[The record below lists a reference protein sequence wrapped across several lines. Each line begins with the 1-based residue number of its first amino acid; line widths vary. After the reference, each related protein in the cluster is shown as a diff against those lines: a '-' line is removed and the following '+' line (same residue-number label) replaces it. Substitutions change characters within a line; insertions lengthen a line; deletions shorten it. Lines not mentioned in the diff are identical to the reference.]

1 MIMREFKTSN
11 GRIIRFED
19 KPLNQGGEG
28 AIYKQYDELG
38 HGDIGDLAKVF
49 HEGKDKGKEE
59 KIKAMI
65 SIPAPTPSTNFAWP
79 KEILYDVNTGVFRG
93 YVMYLKY
100 NKEELGRIAAY
111 DCKYRKEKGWLF
123 YLNIAKSL
131 AQTVAGL
138 HRINQV
144 IGDLNDKNVLVD
156 MGSAQVTLIDNDSF
170 HITSGSSTYRC
181 CVGMG
186 EYIAPEIQGVNF
198 REAELPTFTSS
209 TDNFSLAILI
219 FKLLMNGLHP
229 FTSTTIDEISIEEN
243 IRNGRSP
250 FFLNENKGKSIEPPY
265 APPIDI
271 IPSKLYRL
279 FKLAFN
285 DCLRSPQK
293 RPTAQEFYDVLNE
306 LSVDSNTE
314 KCKIPEHPEHVFPK
328 GTPSCPWCY
337 VEDKMHLLRRRGA
350 LPDDFSYSS
359 YTKLYKKSIS
369 TSQINASRKAGQDD
383 SYPTDSIHGDVSAT
397 PYTHQSMQRIDDTTV
412 PPPAITSGRKTLT
425 VVGCIGVIL
434 VTVIGCIVSYCI
446 STPLIAIVM
455 GFMFAILA
463 IANLPRLSSD
473 NAYKS
478 IVEFPDYIT
487 VKCKEKKTVWYSV
500 VPKVKVVF
508 INFLALAIIISL
520 CVATVLGF
528 HKMILWSWSAFSL
541 LSIFNTF
548 YITEKRTLWTKN
560 VLGIIIGVC
569 CILTIILAVVLFVQL
584 LPKLLAF

>member
-1 MIMREFKTSN
+1 MREFITSN
-11 GRIIRFED
+11 GRTIKFED

-59 KIKAMI
+59 KIKAML
-65 SIPAPTPSTNFAWP
+65 SIPAPKPSTNFAWP

-100 NKEELGRIAAY
+100 NKEELGRIATP

-138 HRINQV
+138 HQINQV

-156 MGSAQVTLIDNDSF
+156 METAQVTLIDNDSF
-170 HITSGSSTYRC
+170 HITSDSSTYRC

-265 APPIDI
+265 APPIDL

-285 DCLRSPQK
+285 DSLRSPQK

-306 LSVDSNTE
+306 LSVESNSE
-314 KCKIPEHPEHVFPK
+314 KCKIAEHVFPK
-328 GTPSCPWCY
+328 GMPSCPWCY
-337 VEDKMHLLRRRGA
+337 VEDKMHLLTSRGA
-350 LPDDFSYSS
+350 LQDDFTYSS

-369 TSQINASRKAGQDD
+369 TSQINASRKVEQDGR
-383 SYPTDSIHGDVSAT
+383 YPTDSINGDVSANL
-397 PYTHQSMQRIDDTTV
+397 YTHQSVQRMSDTTV
-412 PPPAITSGRKTLT
+412 PPPVITSGRKTLS
-425 VVGCIGVIL
+425 VVGCIGITL

-446 STPLIAIVM
+446 SVPLIAIAM
-455 GFMFAILA
+455 GILFAIFA
-463 IANLPRLSSD
+463 ITYLPRLSSD

-500 VPKVKVVF
+500 VPKVKAYF
-508 INFLALAIIISL
+508 INSLALSVIISL

-528 HKMILWSWSAFSL
+528 NKMILWSWSAFSL
-541 LSIFNTF
+541 LSIFNTL
-548 YITEKRTLWTKN
+548 YITEKRTLWTKT

-569 CILTIILAVVLFVQL
+569 CILTITLSVILFAQL
-584 LPKLLAF
+584 LPKLFAF

>member
-1 MIMREFKTSN
+1 MMMREFKTSN
-11 GRIIRFED
+11 GRTIKFED

-59 KIKAMI
+59 KIKAML
-65 SIPAPTPSTNFAWP
+65 SIPAPKPSTNFAWP

-100 NKEELGRIAAY
+100 NKEELGRIAAP

-138 HRINQV
+138 HQINQV

-156 MGSAQVTLIDNDSF
+156 METAQVTLIDNDSF

-229 FTSTTIDEISIEEN
+229 FTSTTFDEISIEEN

-265 APPIDI
+265 APPIDL

-285 DCLRSPQK
+285 DSLRSPHK
-293 RPTAQEFYDVLNE
+293 RPTAQEFYDVLNVLLAE
-306 LSVDSNTE
+306 SNTE
-314 KCKIPEHPEHVFPK
+314 KCRIANHVFPK
-328 GTPSCPWCY
+328 GMPSCPWCY
-337 VEDKMHLLRRRGA
+337 VEDKMYLLTSRGA
-350 LPDDFSYSS
+350 LQDDFTYSL
-359 YTKLYKKSIS
+359 YTKLYKESIS
-369 TSQINASRKAGQDD
+369 NTQTNPTRKAEQDD
-383 SYPTDSIHGDVSAT
+383 HYMSTPNYGDVPSN
-397 PYTHQSMQRIDDTTV
+397 PYNHQSMQQLSGTTV
-412 PPPAITSGRKTLT
+412 SPPTIASGRKTLS
-425 VVGCIGVIL
+425 VVGCIGTTLI
-434 VTVIGCIVSYCI
+434 TVIGCVVSYCI
-446 STPLIAIVM
+446 SFPLIDILMAIL
-455 GFMFAILA
+455 FAILA
-463 IANLPRLSSD
+463 TANLPRLSSD

-487 VKCKEKKTVWYSV
+487 VKCKEKKTVWYAV
-500 VPKVKVVF
+500 VPKVKVYF
-508 INFLALAIIISL
+508 ISFLALSVIISL
-520 CVATVLGF
+520 CVATVLWF
-528 HKMILWSWSAFSL
+528 NKMILWSWSAFSL
-541 LSIFNTF
+541 LSIFNTY
-548 YITEKRTLWTKN
+548 YITEKRTLWTKTA
-560 VLGIIIGVC
+560 LGIIIGVC
-569 CILTIILAVVLFVQL
+569 CILTIILSVILFAQL
-584 LPKLLAF
+584 LPKLFAF